1 VKPLTFLFCLLLVP
15 ALACSTTSIAESLVP
30 SGGVL
35 YQDYFGSDNS
45 GWGAV
50 ETKAG
55 TAGYI
60 DGAYHVV
67 LNQPNVNVWS
77 HPGKQ
82 LSTVRVEVSV
92 MPASGPNANRMGL
105 VCRLKD
111 DENFYFFVVSAD
123 GYFGIGKVK
132 AGQANLLNGS
142 EMEQNNAILTGNQIN
157 RVRADCIGN
166 VLSLYVNNLPVA
178 TVKDDEFTGGD
189 VGILAGSF
197 NQPGSD
203 VYFDNFIVYKP

>member
-1 VKPLTFLFCLLLVP
+1 M
-15 ALACSTTSIAESLVP
+15 S
-30 SGGVL
+30 
-35 YQDYFGSDNS
+35 
-45 GWGAV
+45 
-50 ETKAG
+50 
-55 TAGYI
+55 
-60 DGAYHVV
+60 
-67 LNQPNVNVWS
+67 
-77 HPGKQ
+77 
-82 LSTVRVEVSV
+82 
-92 MPASGPNANRMGL
+92 ASGPNANRMGL

-111 DENFYFFVVSAD
+111 DDNFYFFVVSAD

-132 AGQANLLNGS
+132 AGQARLLNGA

-178 TVKDDEFTGGD
+178 TVKDDEFTNGD

-197 NQPGSD
+197 SQPGSD